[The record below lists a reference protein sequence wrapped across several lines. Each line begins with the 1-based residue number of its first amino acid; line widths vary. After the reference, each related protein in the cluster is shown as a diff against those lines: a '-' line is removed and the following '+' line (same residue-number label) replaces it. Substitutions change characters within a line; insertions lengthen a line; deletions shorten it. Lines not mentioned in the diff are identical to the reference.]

1 MRTVMRNF
9 TVGRILCDNG
19 TISAN
24 ITTTILARGRHVYT
38 TTSMTLDADVVETT
52 RLGEKQGSNRPLRI
66 KLSDEATAK
75 RVLRQAKNLSQSDEE
90 QLRNTYIRKDLTMM
104 ERRED
109 YMLRMELKK
118 KRAES
123 TATEDGKRWI
133 IRRGKIVDVTPS
145 RRQSETM

>member
-1 MRTVMRNF
+1 M
-9 TVGRILCDNG
+9 
-19 TISAN
+19 
-24 ITTTILARGRHVYT
+24 YT

-118 KRAES
+118 ERTES
-123 TATEDGKRWI
+123 TATEDRKRWI